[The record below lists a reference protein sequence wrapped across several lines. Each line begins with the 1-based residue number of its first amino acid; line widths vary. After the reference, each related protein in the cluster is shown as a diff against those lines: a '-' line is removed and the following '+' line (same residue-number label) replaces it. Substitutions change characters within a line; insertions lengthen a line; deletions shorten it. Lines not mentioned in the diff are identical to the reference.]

1 MKNTFKRFLSFIN
14 NWLTKTKSA
23 KFSDKL
29 SELLY
34 SVAKL
39 FRYANIRLRLILF
52 FVLLSSVPLFILGF
66 FSYNK
71 SSSALETKI
80 QSFSSEITAQSAKS
94 VRNLMTSVEANFNE
108 IQNNRDTQL
117 ILNKFDQNTASLQD
131 LFDALN
137 YSFSSM
143 FSYNSIE
150 GCMGFSMI
158 SKGTTVLN
166 NLGAQS
172 TDFVNIENEL
182 TEIAAKG
189 KGKPVW
195 LCMKGTNSNETYLA
209 LVMQIINMNSGDPI
223 VTMAAFFDKSFLNNI
238 LKDITIDGSTD
249 LFIVDSNSTIIS
261 SKDPEKFPMNTKYPN
276 KTLVEQIALETKKI
290 ESASD
295 NKNNVNKLIKGS
307 FQSSVNGINF
317 MVCFSHIN
325 STDWNIV
332 GTIPMDYLKAD
343 STSIRNTMILVGV
356 VIFLLATIISLFISA
371 SISVPLNK
379 LEVLMKEARNGN
391 LNIKITDKY
400 RDEISSLVNNFD
412 DMTLNIKNLVSKVSI
427 SSQNVLESSEKVNTL
442 STVFHTTAEQVAE
455 SMHQIALG
463 TSEQAENNCKSL
475 EFVRV
480 LSNDINKVGDE
491 VKIVSEII
499 HDTKSL
505 SENALS
511 VLKSLNAKS
520 IQTSSATNDI
530 VNNINTLNTN
540 IKEIQKIVKFIGNI
554 SEQTNLLSL
563 NAAIEAARAGEAGRG
578 FAVVA
583 EQVRK
588 LADQTKESLTTI
600 SDVINNIQEK
610 ASLTVTSASNTQEII
625 KQQMNAVSETDNS
638 FKNIF
643 KSLENISNYMVSFES
658 SVSNILESG
667 NNTLEAIN
675 NISSVSE
682 ETAATVQEV
691 SATTQNQLDGAE
703 EVDNQAKLLNELAQ
717 ELNKSITIF
726 KV

>member
-1 MKNTFKRFLSFIN
+1 MKKALKDFFTFGYTQ
-14 NWLTKTKSA
+14 LTRSKSA
-23 KFSDKL
+23 RFSEKI
-29 SELLY
+29 SELIY

-39 FRYANIRLRLILF
+39 FRYSKIRLRLLLF
-52 FVLLSSVPLFILGF
+52 FVLLSTVPLFILGF
-66 FSYNK
+66 FTYNK

-94 VRNLMTSVEANFNE
+94 IRNLMTSVEANFNE

-117 ILNKFDQNTASLQD
+117 ILNKFDQNTSSLQD
-131 LFDALN
+131 LLDAQYFSL
-137 YSFSSM
+137 SSM

-150 GCMGFSMI
+150 GCMGFSMV

-172 TDFVNIENEL
+172 TDFVDKEKEL
-182 TEIAAKG
+182 MEIAAKG

-195 LCMKGTNSNETYLA
+195 LCMKGANSNETYLIS
-209 LVMQIINMNSGDPI
+209 VIQIVNINSGEPL

-238 LKDITIDGSTD
+238 LKDINIDGSSD

-261 SKDPEKFPMNTKYPN
+261 SKNLDRYPINSKYPN
-276 KTLVEQIALETKKI
+276 KKIVDQIALETKKLKSSSVDK
-290 ESASD
+290 EAE
-295 NKNNVNKLIKGS
+295 NKLIKET
-307 FQSSVNGINF
+307 FQSSIDGISY

-325 STDWNIV
+325 STNWDIV
-332 GTIPMDYLKAD
+332 GTIPMNYLKAD
-343 STSIRNTMILVGV
+343 SRNIRDTMILVGV
-356 VIFLLATIISLFISA
+356 IIFLLAAIISLFIST
-371 SISVPLNK
+371 SISVPLNR
-379 LEVLMKEARNGN
+379 LESLMKEARNGN
-391 LNIKITDKY
+391 LNINIKDKY
-400 RDEISSLVNNFD
+400 CDEISSLINNFD
-412 DMTLNIKNLVSKVSI
+412 DMALNIKTLVSKVSV
-427 SSQNVLESSEKVNTL
+427 SSQNVLESSEKVNGL

-463 TSEQAENNCKSL
+463 TSEQAENNYKSL
-475 EFVRV
+475 EFVKI
-480 LSNDINKVGDE
+480 LSDGINKVGSE

-511 VLKSLNAKS
+511 LFKSLSEKS
-520 IQTSSATNDI
+520 IQTNSATNDI
-530 VNNINTLNTN
+530 VENINSLNIN
-540 IKEIQKIVKFIGNI
+540 MKEIQKIVKFIGNI

-563 NAAIEAARAGEAGRG
+563 NAAIEAARAGEAGKG

-588 LADQTKESLTTI
+588 LADQTKEALTTI
-600 SDVINNIQEK
+600 SDVIKNIQEK
-610 ASLTVTSASNTQEII
+610 ANFTVISASSTQEII

-638 FKNIF
+638 FKDIF

-667 NNTLEAIN
+667 KKTFEVIN

-682 ETAATVQEV
+682 ETAATVEEV
-691 SATTQNQLDGAE
+691 SATTQSQLDGAE
-703 EVDNQAKLLNELAQ
+703 EVEDQAKILNELAQ

>member
-1 MKNTFKRFLSFIN
+1 MKNTLNKPFSFIYAL
-14 NWLTKTKSA
+14 LTKFKSIS
-23 KFSDKL
+23 FSDKI

-34 SVAKL
+34 SIAKL
-39 FRYANIRLRLILF
+39 FRYAKIKLRLLLF
-52 FVLLSSVPLFILGF
+52 FVLLSSVPLFILGS
-66 FSYNK
+66 FSYK
-71 SSSALETKI
+71 ESSSALETKI
-80 QSFSSEITAQSAKS
+80 QSFSSEITGQSAKII
-94 VRNLMTSVEANFNE
+94 RNSMNSVEANFSE

-117 ILNKFDQNTASLQD
+117 LINKFDQNTASQQD
-131 LFDALN
+131 LIDSLYFSL
-137 YSFSSM
+137 SSM
-143 FSYNSIE
+143 FSSNSIE

-158 SKGTTVLN
+158 HKGTTVLN

-172 TDFVNIENEL
+172 TDFANMEKELMRIAEN
-182 TEIAAKG
+182 G
-189 KGKPVW
+189 KGKPTW
-195 LCMKGTNSNETYLA
+195 LCIKGANSNEVYLSS
-209 LVMQIINMNSGDPI
+209 VVQIINLNTGDPL

-238 LKDITIDGSTD
+238 LKDVNIDGSTD
-249 LFIVDSNSTIIS
+249 FVIVDSNSTIIS
-261 SKDPEKFPMNTKYPN
+261 SKNLERFPINSKYPN
-276 KTLVEQIALETKKI
+276 KNIVDQIPLETKKL
-290 ESASD
+290 ESASV
-295 NKNNVNKLIKGS
+295 NKKVASKLIKAT
-307 FQSSVNGINF
+307 FQSSINGISY
-317 MVCFSHIN
+317 MVCFSHVNYTNWDI
-325 STDWNIV
+325 IC
-332 GTIPMDYLKAD
+332 TIPMDYLKSD
-343 STSIRNTMILVGV
+343 SRHIRDTMIMVGII
-356 VIFLLATIISLFISA
+356 IFLLAAIIALFISI
-371 SISVPLNK
+371 SISVPLSR
-379 LEVLMKEARNGN
+379 LESLMKEASNGN
-391 LNIKITDKY
+391 LNISIKDKY
-400 RDEISSLVNNFD
+400 SDEISSLVKNFD
-412 DMTLNIKNLVSKVSI
+412 DMALNIKNLVSKVNV
-427 SSQNVLESSEKVNTL
+427 SSQNVLESSEKVNCL

-475 EFVRV
+475 EFVKI

-511 VLKSLNAKS
+511 VLKSLNVKS
-520 IQTSSATNDI
+520 MQTSSATNDI
-530 VNNINTLNTN
+530 VDNINTLNTN
-540 IKEIQKIVKFIGNI
+540 IKEIQKIVKFISNI

-588 LADQTKESLTTI
+588 LADQTKEALTTI
-600 SDVINNIQEK
+600 SDVIKNIQEK
-610 ASLTVTSASNTQEII
+610 ATFTVISASNTQEII

-638 FKNIF
+638 FKDIF

-667 NNTLEAIN
+667 NKTLEAIN
-675 NISSVSE
+675 NISSFSE

-691 SATTQNQLDGAE
+691 SATTQNQLDSAE
-703 EVDNQAKLLNELAQ
+703 EVDDQAKLLTELAQ

>member
-1 MKNTFKRFLSFIN
+1 MKNTSKKPFSFLYTK
-14 NWLTKTKSA
+14 LTKIKSA
-23 KFSDKL
+23 RFSDKI

-39 FRYANIRLRLILF
+39 FRYAKIRLRLILF

-80 QSFSSEITAQSAKS
+80 QSFSSEITAQSGKS
-94 VRNLMTSVEANFNE
+94 IRNLMTSVEANFNE

-117 ILNKFDQNTASLQD
+117 ILNQFDQNTASQQD
-131 LFDALN
+131 LFDSLN
-137 YSFSSM
+137 YSLSSM

-150 GCMGFSMI
+150 GCMGFSMV
-158 SKGTTVLN
+158 SKGTVVLN

-172 TDFVNIENEL
+172 TDFVNMENEL

-195 LCMKGTNSNETYLA
+195 LCMKGANSNETYLA
-209 LVMQIINMNSGDPI
+209 SVMQIINMNSGDPI

-238 LKDITIDGSTD
+238 LKDIDIDGSSD

-261 SKDPEKFPMNTKYPN
+261 SKDLDKFPINSKYPN
-276 KTLVEQIALETKKI
+276 KNIVEQITLETKKI
-290 ESASD
+290 ESTSD
-295 NKNNVNKLIKGS
+295 NKNNENKLIKGS
-307 FQSSVNGINF
+307 FQSSINGTNF

-325 STDWNIV
+325 FTDWDIV

-343 STSIRNTMILVGV
+343 STNIRNTMIIVGV
-356 VIFLLATIISLFISA
+356 IIFLLATIISMFIA
-371 SISVPLNK
+371 NSITVPLNR
-379 LEVLMKEARNGN
+379 LEALMKEARNGN
-391 LNIKITDKY
+391 LNINIKDKY

-412 DMTLNIKNLVSKVSI
+412 DMTLNIKNLVSKVSV
-427 SSQNVLESSEKVNTL
+427 SSENVLISSEKVNRL

-463 TSEQAENNCKSL
+463 TSEQAESNCKSL
-475 EFVRV
+475 EFVKI
-480 LSNDINKVGDE
+480 LSGDINKVGDE

-511 VLKSLNAKS
+511 VLKSLNVKS
-520 IQTSSATNDI
+520 MQTSSATNDI
-530 VNNINTLNTN
+530 VDNINTLNTN

-600 SDVINNIQEK
+600 SDVIKNIQEK
-610 ASLTVTSASNTQEII
+610 ATFTVISASNTQEII

-667 NNTLEAIN
+667 NKTLEAIN

-703 EVDNQAKLLNELAQ
+703 EVDDQAKRLNELAQ